1 VPGND
6 GPSTDVI
13 RPGALSALL
22 AELAHV
28 PGDTGDSW
36 SRTLRPGAVV
46 GRFELVRELGRGG
59 FGVVYE
65 ARDRELG
72 RTVAFKAVRSGQM
85 REIREERLLRE
96 AEAAARL
103 SHPNIVTL
111 FDVGRCEDGPYL
123 VLELLRG
130 ETLGSRLAR
139 GPVPLAEAVHL
150 AAEVAKGLAHAHSQ
164 GIIHRDLTPGN
175 VFLCA
180 DGQVKVLD
188 LGMAHAFGHRKIDGG
203 TPDFMAPEQA
213 EGAPEDERT
222 DVYALGVILYRLLLG
237 ELPFPPTGKGGA
249 RRRPPPALEVPD
261 APALGQLVGRM
272 LAERP
277 VERPRDAAEV
287 LATLREV
294 ERELERSAGTPAAP
308 VRKRRSPLR
317 AGLAA
322 LLAAGVAGGAVAA
335 WMATRPRGPAA
346 GPSQVQAV
354 PSIAVLPFASLSASR
369 DDAYVADG
377 IQGELITQ
385 LAGLGGL
392 KVIGRTSVL
401 RYRDTSLSVREI
413 GRELGI
419 GALVEGTVQKA
430 GSRVRVTA
438 RLVDARTEH
447 QLWAEAYDRDAS
459 DLLAIQTEV
468 AREIVRALGARLSG
482 AARSRLDKRP
492 TRDPEAYDLYLRGM
506 YLTGRA
512 VRVAEDQRL
521 AVAALE
527 QALARDPSFTLARA
541 ALAGSLSELADFE
554 DTEAIQATAR
564 AEAERALAEEPDRA
578 ETQLALGHVLFA
590 QGDYA
595 SAVRIAEK
603 VLRSA
608 PDHDTALFLLGV
620 AERRLGRQE
629 EAAVHLERAAAL
641 SPFDSLRVGTL
652 VGQLLQI
659 RRYREAERTCERLL
673 LLGSSD
679 ENSNILC
686 SYLPALARGDLAPL
700 RRYLAAK
707 PPRFPQ
713 SGPPATSLAQF
724 LTVVPDRG
732 REVLEA
738 PGDDALSLRPF
749 LSRAVI
755 LARAHAALGN
765 VARARKLASSALPA
779 LRREVA
785 GREEDAFR
793 RVALA
798 EALALSGRGEEG
810 LREGRRALAL
820 LPVETKPFEG
830 ASLLEVFSVVAMEA
844 GARGEALDALERLLA
859 LPSPVSAPLLRVDP
873 RFAPL
878 RGDPRFEALL
888 AKYGGPGSG
897 G

>member
-1 VPGND
+1 VAGND
-6 GPSTDVI
+6 GPTTDVI

-28 PGDTGDSW
+28 PAETSDSW
-36 SRTLRPGAVV
+36 SRILRPGAVV

-65 ARDRELG
+65 AKDRELG
-72 RTVAFKAVRSGQM
+72 RTVAFKAVRSGQL

-130 ETLGSRLAR
+130 ETLGQRLER
-139 GPVPLAEAVHL
+139 GAVPLREAVHI
-150 AAEVAKGLAHAHSQ
+150 AAEVAKGMAHAHSQ

-222 DVYALGVILYRLLLG
+222 DVFALGVILYRLLLG
-237 ELPFPPTGKGGA
+237 ELPFSPTGRGGQ
-249 RRRPPPALEVPD
+249 RRGPPPELEVPD
-261 APALGQLVGRM
+261 APALGELVGRM

-287 LATLREV
+287 MGALVEV
-294 ERELERSAGTPAAP
+294 ERELERRAEAPAAP
-308 VRKRRSPLR
+308 VRRRR
-317 AGLAA
+317 RFRTGLAA
-322 LLAAGVAGGAVAA
+322 LVAAGVAAGALAA
-335 WMATRPRGPAA
+335 WLATRPPAPTVPVA
-346 GPSQVQAV
+346 PAQAAV

-369 DDAYVADG
+369 DDAYVAEG

-392 KVIGRTSVL
+392 KVVGRTSVL
-401 RYRDTSLSVREI
+401 RYRDTSLSAREI

-419 GALVEGTVQKA
+419 GALVEGSVQKA

-438 RLVDARTEH
+438 RLVDARSEH

-459 DLLAIQTEV
+459 DLLVIQTEV

-595 SAVRIAEK
+595 AAVRIAEK
-603 VLRSA
+603 VLRGA

-641 SPFDSLRVGTL
+641 SPFDSLRLGTL
-652 VGQLLQI
+652 VGQLLQV
-659 RRYREAERTCERLL
+659 RRFRDAERHCERLL
-673 LLGSSD
+673 LLSSSD

-686 SYLPALARGDLAPL
+686 SYLPALSRGDLAPL
-700 RRYLAAK
+700 RRYLGAK
-707 PPRFPQ
+707 PPRFPL

-732 REVLEA
+732 REILEA
-738 PGDDALSLRPF
+738 PGEDALSLRPF

-755 LARAHAALGN
+755 LSRAYAALGN

-785 GREEDAFR
+785 SREGDAFR

-798 EALALSGRGEEG
+798 EALAISGRGEEG

-820 LPVETKPFEG
+820 LPVERNSFEG
-830 ASLLEVFSVVAMEA
+830 ASLLEVFSAVAMEA
-844 GARGEALDALERLLA
+844 GARGEALDAIERLLV

-878 RGDPRFEALL
+878 RGDPRFETLL
-888 AKYGGPGSG
+888 AKYGGAGAGP
-897 G
+897 